1 MNITQ
6 DTSKEKYLSEL
17 IPKYK
22 QFLVNRENKNNGI
35 SAPNII
41 EVDVLVELNQMGLPS
56 DPNGLVYLA
65 DGVCVDSKGNLH

>member
-1 MNITQ
+1 MNIKQ
-6 DTSKEKYLSEL
+6 DTLKEKYLSEL
-17 IPKYK
+17 IPNYK

-41 EVDVLVELNQMGLPS
+41 EEDVLVELNQMGLPS

-65 DGVCVDSKGNLH
+65 NGFCVDPKGNLH